1 MANKPVILRDAARRD
16 VDAHL
21 DDYLTTVGEKVALRF
36 VPALEAALQTMAI
49 HRGAGSPR
57 YAHEQDLPGLRSRGL
72 DRFPFRVFYL
82 EREDVIDVW
91 RVLDAR
97 RDIPAWLQDP

>member
-1 MANKPVILRDAARRD
+1 MPKPVILRDAARRD

-21 DDYLTTVGEKVALRF
+21 DDYLTAGEKVALRF
-36 VPALEAALQTMAI
+36 VPALEAALQAMAV
-49 HRGAGSPR
+49 HPGAGSPR
-57 YAHEQDLPGLRSRGL
+57 YAHELDLPGLLSRGL
-72 DRFPFRVFYL
+72 AWFPFLVFYL

-97 RDIPAWLQDP
+97 RDIPAWLQNP